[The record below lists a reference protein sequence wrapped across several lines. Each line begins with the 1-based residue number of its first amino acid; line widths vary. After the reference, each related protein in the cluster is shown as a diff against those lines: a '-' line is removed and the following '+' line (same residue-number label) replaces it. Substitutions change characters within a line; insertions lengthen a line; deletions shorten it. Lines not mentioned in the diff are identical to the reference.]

1 MNFMQQVKRMAL
13 CCSILQI
20 YRSGFGGY
28 NKQPSAQIP
37 FAHNRAHAGMPSN
50 MGNDGLLPLFS

>member
-20 YRSGFGGY
+20 YQRGFWRLSRS
-28 NKQPSAQIP
+28 AAVQIP
-37 FAHNRAHAGMPSN
+37 SVHNHVPAGMLPN
-50 MGNDGLLPLFS
+50 LGNDGLPPLFS